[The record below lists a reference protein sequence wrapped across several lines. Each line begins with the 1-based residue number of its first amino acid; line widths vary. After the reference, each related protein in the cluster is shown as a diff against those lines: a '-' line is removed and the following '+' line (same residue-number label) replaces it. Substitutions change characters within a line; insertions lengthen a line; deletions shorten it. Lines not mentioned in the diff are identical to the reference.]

1 VSAGMTLPP
10 HVRLAN
16 EIAEQFGHVPRDE
29 AVARIATHIRSFWDP
44 RMRRQLLAH
53 LDAGGADLDPL
64 AAAAAEQ
71 LRQPA

>member
-1 VSAGMTLPP
+1 MSLPP
-10 HVRLAN
+10 QVRLAN
-16 EIAEQFGHVPRDE
+16 EIAVQFAHLPRDK
-29 AVARIATHIRSFWDP
+29 AVAEIAKHMRLFWDP
-44 RMRRQLLAH
+44 RMRRQLLEH

>member
-1 VSAGMTLPP
+1 MSLPP

-16 EIAEQFGHVPRDE
+16 EIAVQFAHRPPDE
-29 AVARIATHIRSFWDP
+29 AVAEIAKHMRSFWDP
-44 RMRRQLLAH
+44 RMRRLLLDH

>member
-1 VSAGMTLPP
+1 MALPP

-16 EIAEQFGHVPRDE
+16 EIAVQFAHLP
-29 AVARIATHIRSFWDP
+29 AAAAATRIATHMRSFWDP
-44 RMRRQLLAH
+44 RMRRALLAH
-53 LDAGGADLDPL
+53 VDAGGEDLDPL

>member
-1 VSAGMTLPP
+1 MTLPA

-16 EIAEQFGHVPRDE
+16 EIAVQFAHLPRE
-29 AVARIATHIRSFWDP
+29 RAVAEIAKHIRSFWDP
-44 RMRRQLLAH
+44 RMRRLLVEH

-64 AAAAAEQ
+64 GAAAAEQ